1 MAEEETEKTEEKS
14 GGSPILLIAL
24 VGIVALALGAG
35 ATYFLVGGGQESSAE
50 EAAQAEKAQPEAAP
64 VPFSERVVALEPFV
78 VNIESDPYPRFLK
91 VRVELEVE
99 KPEHKAILD
108 ERLAQVRDALIVLI
122 TSKRISDVTDFE
134 GKALL
139 KQEILDRVNGLLDE
153 PFVRSVLF
161 TEFVIQ

>member
-24 VGIVALALGAG
+24 VGIAALALGAG
-35 ATYFLVGGGQESSAE
+35 ATYFLVGGSQESSAE
-50 EAAQAEKAQPEAAP
+50 EAAQAEESEPEAAP

-78 VNIESDPYPRFLK
+78 VNIEADPYPRFLK

-99 KPEHKAILD
+99 KPEQEAILD
-108 ERLAQVRDALIVLI
+108 ERLAQIRDALIVLI

-139 KQEILDRVNGLLDE
+139 KQEILDRVNGLLEE